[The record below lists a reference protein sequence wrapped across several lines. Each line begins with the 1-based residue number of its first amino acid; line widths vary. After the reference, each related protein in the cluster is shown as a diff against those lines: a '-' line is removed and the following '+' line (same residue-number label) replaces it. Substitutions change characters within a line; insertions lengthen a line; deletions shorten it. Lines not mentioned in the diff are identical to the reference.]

1 MTTEPTAATCAVE
14 TRGLGR
20 RFGRLWALSHLDLE
34 VAAGETVMLAG
45 SNGSGKTTLLR
56 LIAGLLRPTRG
67 EVTVFG
73 KDSVRDRIACRRDVA
88 VVSHHSYLYDRLT
101 ALEITRIWAR
111 LLGLSTADEDLLE
124 HLAEVGLADRSE
136 VAVGGFSA
144 GMRKR
149 LTLLRARLKRPRLV
163 LFDEPFSALDRQ
175 GQNLVEEWMQSFRAS
190 GVALIVASHDL
201 ERASELCDRAVLL
214 RQGQRVWSG
223 PAPRVLE
230 KF

>member
-20 RFGRLWALSHLDLE
+20 RFGRLWAVSHLDFV

-67 EVTVFG
+67 SVSVFG
-73 KDSVRDRIACRRDVA
+73 KDTVRDRIACRREVA

-111 LLGLSTADEDLLE
+111 LLGLSTADGDLLE
-124 HLAEVGLADRSE
+124 YLAEVGLADRSH

-149 LTLLRARLKRPRLV
+149 LTLLRARLKKPRLV

-175 GQNLVEEWMQSFRAS
+175 GQNLVEEWIGSFREA
-190 GVALIVASHDL
+190 GVALVVASHDL

-214 RQGQRVWSG
+214 RQGQRAWSG
-223 PAPRVLE
+223 PAHRVLA